1 MPLNDFPYIS
11 NDNRR
16 EIVSEE
22 NRRKHVGLN
31 PDNKCRVIHYRVDEV
46 ILQNQKACDFILI
59 NETDGIAFLI
69 ELKGC
74 RVDNAV
80 DQLKTTEET
89 LHEYLKNYKLQYR
102 IVTSTSPSQKSRT
115 TSVKTSYSKIISLWE
130 KKGQFKMSTTQLIE
144 KITQ

>member
-1 MPLNDFPYIS
+1 MPLNDYIYIS
-11 NDNRR
+11 DDYRK
-16 EIVSEE
+16 EVVSKE
-22 NRRKHVGLN
+22 NKQKHVGLN
-31 PDNKCRVIHYRVDEV
+31 PNRRCRLIHYRVDGV
-46 ILQNQKACDFILI
+46 ILKNQKACDFILI

-89 LHEYLKNYKLQYR
+89 LHEYLKNYKLQFR
-102 IVTSTSPSQKSRT
+102 IVTSTSPSKKSRT
-115 TSVKTSYSKIISLWE
+115 TRVKTSYSKIISLWE